1 MDAPKEPD
9 KCMHCIWYVLKDD
22 EEHYLCALCN
32 DFKYCSD
39 ECRKADLYVIHLPSG
54 EVFLID
60 CCISPIHR
68 GVCTANEAILAI
80 DEHCAVCRKE
90 MEVAEERCKK
100 CGSIPYC
107 STRCKDG
114 DK

>member
-90 MEVAEERCKK
+90 MEVAEER
-100 CGSIPYC
+100 
-107 STRCKDG
+107 
-114 DK
+114 